1 MKKLATAT
9 ALTLIILNTGLAHQ
23 MQPVQNLGSPKL
35 IHTKNRT
42 AIKNELVHPV
52 VKLPPK
58 PKLIRSNPFRFT
70 AIRFADGDPWA
81 VPDDED
87 IVLNRHRAVLTKARL
102 LDDSVS
108 PDIARRLSQAREAAL
123 AKYRETWV

>member
-9 ALTLIILNTGLAHQ
+9 ALTLIILNTGLAQ
-23 MQPVQNLGSPKL
+23 QLQPVQNLGSPKL

-42 AIKNELVHPV
+42 VTKNESVRPV
-52 VKLPPK
+52 VQLPAK
-58 PKLIRSNPFRFT
+58 PKFIRSNPHRFT
-70 AIRFADGDPWA
+70 AIRFANGDPWA

-87 IVLNRHRAVLTKARL
+87 IVLDRHRAVLTKARL

-108 PDIARRLSQAREAAL
+108 PDIARRLAQAREAAL
-123 AKYRETWV
+123 AKYRETWH